1 MKGED
6 RPTMREVT
14 SELEG
19 LRNIKKNSCVDGD
32 VNDNVRDNVTL
43 EFDRL
48 TMGDEIS
55 LIEYRS

>member
-1 MKGED
+1 
-6 RPTMREVT
+6 MREVT